1 MDRTGVSGPAGG
13 PPTPPGP
20 PLGVQAWGR
29 SPPPGPGASLRHQ
42 VLIKVEGKPGPA
54 QAAGAAPAC
63 EGLFP
68 ALPCSADAVPMAPA
82 HVAAKVKI
90 GEKGSLFICLIKR
103 RLLQIHPSHLQPC
116 PSKIKHNKYRKT
128 ESKGQARDYG
138 QTRTAQAAAV
148 SPPSPGKSLSPG
160 PGAGETYSGEPRVL
174 FHPALP
180 RGADAKLYLFP
191 TSPRTS
197 PFSWRQEQAQHR
209 AQRASETSGLCGA
222 ARPVGEKPRQPPPW
236 KAL

>member
-1 MDRTGVSGPAGG
+1 MVQQGAHPHPQGLPLEFRPGRSGY
-13 PPTPPGP
+13 
-20 PLGVQAWGR
+20 WGR

-42 VLIKVEGKPGPA
+42 VLIKVERKPGPA

-63 EGLFP
+63 EGLFHP

-103 RLLQIHPSHLQPC
+103 RLLRIHPSHLQPC
-116 PSKIKHNKYRKT
+116 PSKIKHNKYWKT

-148 SPPSPGKSLSPG
+148 SPPSPGKSLAPG
-160 PGAGETYSGEPRVL
+160 PGAGQTYSGEPRVL

-197 PFSWRQEQAQHR
+197 PFWRQEQAQHR